1 MTPVAI
7 VGLGCI
13 CALGADYQQCL
24 QSLFAG
30 QRRFGLPSRF
40 PAACEV
46 SQPVF
51 EVPDSFLQHDSV
63 PGNLSRTCRM
73 AMVATWEAL
82 DHGNLDARTL
92 ARHRVGVCL
101 GSNIGV
107 TSGYA
112 VAQNDTDAFLLPR
125 DRFLATNPTHLLAD
139 TLDLSG
145 PQQTVANACTAGS
158 DAIGVAS
165 AWIDQGICDAVIAGG
180 TDELTPRV
188 YFGFKSLFIND
199 EKPCRPFDRDRRG
212 LNLGE
217 GAAVFVLAS
226 TDFCQAHGIVPK
238 GYILGYG
245 STADADHFT
254 QPRADGKGL
263 RLALDES
270 LTSAGLAPDA
280 ICFINAHGTGT
291 PDNDRVESHVL
302 NKMFPGRPFLS
313 TKGYTGHT
321 LGAAGPI
328 EAALTLGCLDRGRL
342 PVTAGFET
350 PDADLPAQPVA
361 EPTMIQGTVAL
372 SQNLAFG
379 GSNAVLVIGKQEE
392 PGCV

>member
-7 VGLGCI
+7 VGVGCI
-13 CALGADYQQCL
+13 CALGADYGQCL
-24 QSLFAG
+24 EALDKG
-30 QRRFGLPSRF
+30 RRRCGPPSRF
-40 PAACEV
+40 PAHCETA
-46 SQPVF
+46 QPVF
-51 EVPDSFLQHDSV
+51 EVPGHFLP
-63 PGNLSRTCRM
+63 PGSDATDMTRTCRM
-73 AMVATWEAL
+73 ALAATREAL
-82 DHGNLDARTL
+82 AHGRIHGRGL
-92 ARHRVGVCL
+92 ARWRVGVCL

-112 VAQNDTDAFLLPR
+112 TAQGQTDAFLLPR
-125 DRFLATNPTHLLAD
+125 HRFLATNPTHLVAQ

-158 DAIGVAS
+158 DAIGIAA
-165 AWIDQGICDAVIAGG
+165 AWIDQGVCDAVIAGG
-180 TDELTPRV
+180 ADELTPRV

-199 EKPCRPFDRDRRG
+199 EQPCRPFDKHRRG

-217 GAAVFVLAS
+217 GAGVFVLAS
-226 TDFCQAHGIVPK
+226 PEFCRSQRISPQ

-245 STADADHFT
+245 AAADADHFT
-254 QPRADGKGL
+254 QPRADGLGL
-263 RLALDES
+263 RLAIDEALSSSGLD
-270 LTSAGLAPDA
+270 ADA
-280 ICFINAHGTGT
+280 IGFINAHGTGT

-302 NKMFPGRPFLS
+302 DALFPKRPFFS

-342 PVTAGFET
+342 PATAGFAT
-350 PDADLPAQPVA
+350 PDPELPALPVA
-361 EPTMIQGTVAL
+361 VPTAISGSVAL

-379 GSNAVLVIGKQEE
+379 GSNTVLVIGSAK
-392 PGCV
+392 GVS

>member
-24 QSLFAG
+24 QTLFAG

-63 PGNLSRTCRM
+63 PGKPVAHLPDGHGRHLGGPGPWKSRCAHTRQAPGGGLFRVQHWRHVGICRRPKRYRCVFVAARYVFWPPIPPTCWPTPWIFPVPNRPWPTP
-73 AMVATWEAL
+73 AQRAAT
-82 DHGNLDARTL
+82 
-92 ARHRVGVCL
+92 
-101 GSNIGV
+101 
-107 TSGYA
+107 
-112 VAQNDTDAFLLPR
+112 P
-125 DRFLATNPTHLLAD
+125 
-139 TLDLSG
+139 
-145 PQQTVANACTAGS
+145 
-158 DAIGVAS
+158 IGVAA

-263 RLALDES
+263 RLAIDES

-313 TKGYTGHT
+313 TKGYNRPHPG
-321 LGAAGPI
+321 
-328 EAALTLGCLDRGRL
+328 GCR
-342 PVTAGFET
+342 PH
-350 PDADLPAQPVA
+350 
-361 EPTMIQGTVAL
+361 
-372 SQNLAFG
+372 
-379 GSNAVLVIGKQEE
+379 
-392 PGCV
+392 

>member
-7 VGLGCI
+7 AGVGCI
-13 CALGADYQQCL
+13 CALGSDYRQCMET
-24 QSLFAG
+24 LFTG
-30 QRRFGLPSRF
+30 QRSFGLPTRF
-40 PAACEV
+40 PGHCET

-51 EVPDSFLQHDSV
+51 EVPDAFLHSSGVSDA
-63 PGNLSRTCRM
+63 LSRTCRM
-73 AMVATWEAL
+73 AMIATRDAL
-82 DHGNLDARTL
+82 DHGRIDLNARV
-92 ARHRVGVCL
+92 RHRVGVCL

-112 VAQNDTDAFLLPR
+112 IAQNETNVFLLPR
-125 DRFLATNPTHLLAD
+125 DRFLATNPTHMVAD

-145 PQQTVANACTAGS
+145 PQQTVANACSAGS
-158 DAIGVAS
+158 DAIGIAA
-165 AWIDQGICDAVIAGG
+165 AWIDQGFCDAVITGG

-199 EKPCRPFDRDRRG
+199 EQPCRPFDRDRRG

-217 GAAVFVLAS
+217 GAAVFLLAS
-226 TDFCQAHGIVPK
+226 HDFCRTRGIAPK

-263 RLALDES
+263 RLAIDES
-270 LTSAGLAPDA
+270 LTSAGLDPDA

-302 NKMFPGRPFLS
+302 ADRFPGRPFLS

-328 EAALTLGCLDRGRL
+328 EAALTLGCLDRGCL
-342 PVTAGFET
+342 PGTAGFDT
-350 PDADLPAQPVA
+350 PDPELPAHPVSV
-361 EPTMIQGTVAL
+361 PTAIQGTVAL
-372 SQNLAFG
+372 NQNLAFG
-379 GSNAVLVIGKQEE
+379 GSNAVLIIGTQRWRS
-392 PGCV
+392 